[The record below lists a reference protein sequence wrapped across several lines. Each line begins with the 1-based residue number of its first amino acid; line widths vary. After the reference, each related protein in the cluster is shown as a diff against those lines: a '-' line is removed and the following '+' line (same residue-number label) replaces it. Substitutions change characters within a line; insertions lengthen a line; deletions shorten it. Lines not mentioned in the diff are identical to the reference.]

1 MQQIF
6 LDIQTTGVNAK
17 KDRIV
22 EIAIIDEAGEILLN
36 TLVNPL
42 QPIPDHARRI
52 HGITNEDV
60 ESAPAYGEIAPY
72 IERICKDK
80 HLIAYNATMNT
91 CFLPT
96 IEPLK
101 VSCAMLRYADRYN
114 YRVGERLAAA
124 AKKAKF
130 DWEGETRYRAL
141 TSAMACRKVWKF
153 LDESEPE
160 DMIPYMPQHQV
171 PIDIQTS
178 VI

>member
-17 KDRIV
+17 NDRIV
-22 EIAIIDEAGEILLN
+22 EIAIIDDVGEILLN

-42 QPIPDHARRI
+42 QLIPDHARRI
-52 HGITNEDV
+52 HGITNDDV
-60 ESAPAYGEIAPY
+60 KDAPTYDEIAPY
-72 IERICKDK
+72 IEKICKDK
-80 HLIAYNATMNT
+80 HLISYNATMNT

-96 IEPLK
+96 VEPLK
-101 VSCAMLRYADRYN
+101 VSCTMLRYADRYN
-114 YRVGERLAAA
+114 YRIGERLASA

-153 LDESEPE
+153 LDESELE
-160 DMIPYMPQHQV
+160 EIVPYVPQQPVTH
-171 PIDIQTS
+171 DIQVS
-178 VI
+178 FI